1 MTFTLI
7 LHNTYIGSKHFMSL
21 FVVKLVIITIVNAR

>member
-7 LHNTYIGSKHFMSL
+7 LHNTDIASKHFMSL
-21 FVVKLVIITIVNAR
+21 FVVKLVIITIVKAR